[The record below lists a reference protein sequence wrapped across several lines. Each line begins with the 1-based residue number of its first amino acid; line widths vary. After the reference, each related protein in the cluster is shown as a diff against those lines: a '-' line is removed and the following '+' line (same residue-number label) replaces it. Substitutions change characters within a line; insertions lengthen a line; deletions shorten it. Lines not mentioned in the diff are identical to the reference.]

1 MSIETKLTNLVE
13 QQFPG
18 FFRTDAPKL
27 VAFIKAYYEYLEQT
41 GQVEEVTKNLLA
53 YRSID
58 DTLDKFI
65 KYFHDEFLHQ
75 IPENTLADKRLLVKH
90 ITDMYRAK
98 GAEKAT
104 ALLFRILYNEEIIF
118 QYPGELML
126 RASDGKWSKPIILK
140 VSGDDTNFLM
150 EGFLITGGSSGATG
164 LVENV
169 QKVIEAGATVYNLEL
184 SNELGT
190 FIQRETITSTNGI
203 SAIINTSGVTTA
215 TGRWIG
221 TDGFLSWDKV
231 LQDSVFYQ
239 EYSYVVHSQQY
250 INRYRDIL
258 KKLVHPAGVAL
269 FGQIAFV
276 DILSTTVATVE
287 DEIVIQLSANNTTI
301 ADSVGASS
309 FIRIDPNEIIEA
321 SANNIAILQENPIF
335 EWRLGYTNGVQ
346 NVVNNQIAFVAS
358 RPLSDLASVVLDAI
372 PNNRLIMGQANVTF
386 NSSSWTAWPNQ
397 ALLSDINQLIYT
409 NGVQN
414 VVNNQIAFVASRP
427 LSDLASVVLDAIP
440 NNRLIM
446 GQANV
451 TFNSSSWTAGN
462 SSPTLSNN
470 QIIFIRDTS
479 GTNADQMFQISAV
492 SSNEFFELKTS
503 YVGDLKG
510 AGNEFK
516 GDLYDSSWTAG
527 DGAPTLSNNQIIFIR
542 DTSGT
547 NADQMFQISAVS
559 SNEFFELKTSYVGD
573 LKGAGNEFKGDLY
586 EYSSDI

>member
-190 FIQRETITSTNGI
+190 FIQRETITSTNGV

-386 NSSSWTAWPNQ
+386 NSSSWTA
-397 ALLSDINQLIYT
+397 
-409 NGVQN
+409 V
-414 VVNNQIAFVASRP
+414 
-427 LSDLASVVLDAIP
+427 
-440 NNRLIM
+440 
-446 GQANV
+446 
-451 TFNSSSWTAGN
+451 N

-516 GDLYDSSWTAG
+516 GDLY
-527 DGAPTLSNNQIIFIR
+527 
-542 DTSGT
+542 
-547 NADQMFQISAVS
+547 
-559 SNEFFELKTSYVGD
+559 
-573 LKGAGNEFKGDLY
+573 
-586 EYSSDI
+586 EYSYDI